1 MSERAL
7 AGRLYSRL
15 LRDPKFR
22 QQTKGRAVVCLESD
36 PAYEVAQVVF
46 RNYGED
52 MTVVACFYPQRHA
65 FKLAWLQGAEQ
76 PPESDDAVVMRTAQT
91 TTVGMQLDYTTRGS
105 DWTSNI
111 IGQYPTAELEQELTT
126 L

>member
-1 MSERAL
+1 MSDRAL
-7 AGRLYSRL
+7 AARLYSQL
-15 LRDPKFR
+15 LRDAKFR
-22 QQTKGRAVVCLESD
+22 RQTKGRAVVCLESD
-36 PAYEVAQVVF
+36 PAYEVAQAVF

-76 PPESDDAVVMRTAQT
+76 PPESENTVVMRTSQT
-91 TTVGMQLDYTTRGS
+91 TTVGMQLDYTTRRS

-111 IGQYPTAELEQELTT
+111 IGQYPTDELEQQLAS